1 MQFPLRRHNA
11 PAALVTLCGSLYLTN
26 LTRTPSSWEEISAE
40 LHFLSSQDPVACFPF
55 AIILQE
61 WRGTQIVGMGG
72 GFLIAD
78 DYEESAGGWAKQLK
92 VNDDKLHVVEEQS
105 VW

>member
-1 MQFPLRRHNA
+1 M
-11 PAALVTLCGSLYLTN
+11 
-26 LTRTPSSWEEISAE
+26 
-40 LHFLSSQDPVACFPF
+40 
-55 AIILQE
+55 
-61 WRGTQIVGMGG
+61 GMGG